1 MTATAA
7 APRQLAFDPNHYL
20 DCRRLEWKIYEG
32 RGLVRFER
40 PTGSKTPVVLVD
52 DVCVEVLAALRALR
66 GRDHWALA
74 GPRPPR
80 A

>member
-20 DCRRLEWKIYEG
+20 DCRRLEWKSYEG

-40 PTGSKTPVVLVD
+40 PPGSKTAVVLVD
-52 DVCVEVLAALRALR
+52 DVCVEVLAALRAR
-66 GRDHWALA
+66 GDQRATA
-74 GPRPPR
+74 GPGPR
-80 A
+80 RW

>member
-1 MTATAA
+1 MTATTA

-40 PTGSKTPVVLVD
+40 PPDSRTPVVLVD
-52 DVCVEVLAALRALR
+52 DVCVEVLAALRPR
-66 GRDHWALA
+66 GDRWATA
-74 GPRPPR
+74 GPRPGR
-80 A
+80 W

>member
-52 DVCVEVLAALRALR
+52 DVCVEVLAALQTR
-66 GRDHWALA
+66 GDYWTPGR
-74 GPRPPR
+74 PRPPR
-80 A
+80 P